1 MAQFPTPFGGKLFI
15 VYSEVFLYAKIL
27 HKCIVFQICSAL
39 RCFLVI
45 HLSEVITYLLCNAFA
60 DPLENILEILQ
71 SDLGSQ
77 AEKLHCFPFC
87 TLIHCSPQFVSRAD
101 PGDTVTNSR
110 AYQHSE
116 GTWFY
121 LPKFPCSGLFFFFSR
136 GNSKMLPKYD
146 KFLLHKHCWWLRNRC
161 DFCFRILGLFH
172 C

>member
-45 HLSEVITYLLCNAFA
+45 HLSEVISYLLCDVFA

-121 LPKFPCSGLFFFFSR
+121 LPKFPCSGLFFFFPEEILKCCLNTI
-136 GNSKMLPKYD
+136 NS
-146 KFLLHKHCWWLRNRC
+146 
-161 DFCFRILGLFH
+161 CFTSTVGG
-172 C
+172 